1 MLEIRNEELR
11 LEVMKGDK
19 KKTYLQ
25 SKIPMKR
32 VLEYTEGE
40 INLFEKAIEQGREGA
55 SESELL
61 DYRIGF
67 VAKLF
72 DDDDVTKEMLL
83 DELDANEKETVFDII
98 NCRVLGNEKMDTVS
112 GSDPKD

>member
-11 LEVMKGDK
+11 LEVMKGNK

-40 INLFEKAIEQGREGA
+40 I
-55 SESELL
+55 
-61 DYRIGF
+61 DRIH
-67 VAKLF
+67 
-72 DDDDVTKEMLL
+72 
-83 DELDANEKETVFDII
+83 II
-98 NCRVLGNEKMDTVS
+98 YFQYGPTSFRNGDCL
-112 GSDPKD
+112 